1 MNPNYLRL
9 ATLASLIVPILSQPR
24 QLIIPSQPADAITET
39 QWTSNASGFD
49 FPKNT
54 PINRTSYDWWYFDAV
69 ASATLSDDGIPQQP
83 SVAFTFHTTG
93 ADGFDLLGQQFPGG
107 ILPSGNVVQILVTWP
122 NGTHEDWLLPAGDA
136 VFTLEG
142 DGASAVFPG
151 TGCAFHGAPD
161 LSRYVVTVDAPEQGI
176 VGSLVIES
184 VRLNPMTPSI
194 LQFLVYVNR
203 NPLTIK

>member
-1 MNPNYLRL
+1 
-9 ATLASLIVPILSQPR
+9 
-24 QLIIPSQPADAITET
+24 
-39 QWTSNASGFD
+39 
-49 FPKNT
+49 
-54 PINRTSYDWWYFDAV
+54 
-69 ASATLSDDGIPQQP
+69 
-83 SVAFTFHTTG
+83 
-93 ADGFDLLGQQFPGG
+93 
-107 ILPSGNVVQILVTWP
+107 VQILVTWP

-151 TGCAFHGAPD
+151 TGCAFRGAPD

-194 LQFLVYVNR
+194 LQFRVHVNR